1 MNPLPFQLVLS
12 AAESLGES
20 SSLFEDGFDK
30 QVLTDAI
37 GIAWKN
43 GLYYAFLKRYLDT
56 GHRLPPDEHAR
67 WEAQYHGIVGLQ
79 ASLDALADTSQSG
92 GIEFLV
98 IKDIQTIEHVPRD
111 LDIFVRDSDRGAF
124 LERLREEGFEFVYN
138 DGSEISLARR
148 GSMRVDVYSRIH
160 YLGKDFVDAPYLFD
174 SMTAT
179 RIHERDIPGLSF
191 EAAFLV
197 NSVHGIFGH
206 GAISLLDF
214 LDLRN
219 LQVRGKDNG
228 GFRDRAVSF
237 GWGGVYDLWA
247 ERLAGL
253 NEDMFRRHIPVEFPH
268 RIDSRFVLQA
278 AAQLDGTE
286 FTSRDRVALRASLA
300 WDRLVLIAETTG
312 IQDRLVRSSLARGL
326 ANAAGHRLRSF
337 RGDRKNYLRAIKRSG
352 EGG

>member
-1 MNPLPFQLVLS
+1 VNPLPFQLVLS
-12 AAESLGES
+12 AVEPLGEDS
-20 SSLFEDGFDK
+20 SFPEDGIDPDVFN
-30 QVLTDAI
+30 DAI
-37 GIAWKN
+37 RIAWKN
-43 GLYYAFLKRYLDT
+43 GLYYAFLKRYLDS
-56 GHRLPPDEHAR
+56 GHRLPPNEHVR

-79 ASLDALADTSQSG
+79 ASLDALADTSQSA
-92 GIEFLV
+92 GIEFLL
-98 IKDIQTIEHVPRD
+98 IKNIQTIEHVPRD
-111 LDIFVRDSDRGAF
+111 LDIFVRESDRAVF
-124 LERLREEGFEFVYN
+124 LDRLREEGFEFVYN
-138 DGSEISLARR
+138 DGSEISLARP

-214 LDLRN
+214 LDLCN
-219 LQVRGKDNG
+219 LQVRGKDDS

-237 GWGGVYDLWA
+237 GWAGVYDLWA

-253 NEDMFRRHIPVEFPH
+253 NADVFQRHIPVEFPH

-300 WDRLVLIAETTG
+300 WDRLVLLAETTG

-326 ANAAGHRLRSF
+326 ANAAGHRLRTL

>member
-12 AAESLGES
+12 AAEPLRES

-67 WEAQYHGIVGLQ
+67 WEAQYHGIVGMQ
-79 ASLDALADTSQSG
+79 ASLDALADTSQSV
-92 GIEFLV
+92 GIEFLL
-98 IKDIQTIEHVPRD
+98 IKNIQTIEHVPRD
-111 LDIFVRDSDRGAF
+111 LDIFVLDSDRGAF
-124 LERLREEGFEFVYN
+124 LDRLRSEGFEFVYN
-138 DGSEISLARR
+138 DGSEISLARP
-148 GSMRVDVYSRIH
+148 GSMRVDVYSRLH
-160 YLGKDFVDAPYLFD
+160 YLGKDFLDAPYLFD
-174 SMTAT
+174 SMAT
-179 RIHERDIPGLSF
+179 TQIHGRSAPGLAP

-197 NSVHGIFGH
+197 NSIHGIFGH
-206 GAISLLDF
+206 GAITLLDF
-214 LDLRN
+214 LDLCNLRRENDDSHFRN
-219 LQVRGKDNG
+219 
-228 GFRDRAVSF
+228 RAASF
-237 GWGGVYDLWA
+237 GWAGVYDIWA

-253 NEDMFRRHIPVEFPH
+253 NADVFQRHIRVEFPH

-300 WDRLVLIAETTG
+300 WDRLVLLAETTG
-312 IQDRLVRSSLARGL
+312 IQDRLVRSSLAREL